1 MSITLVLTDPHP
13 IFLLGLEQ
21 LLARE
26 SDFQVL
32 ARCDSAGDS
41 LREVHRHRP
50 DLLLLD
56 HRLPDREGLA
66 LIREMRNARLPTR
79 PVILTAALD
88 DEEALEALRL
98 GVQGVVLKSMPAHLL
113 PPCLRKVHAGGQW
126 LEKQSL
132 GRAVERMLRREAG
145 ARRLSTILTPR
156 EIEIMSHVATGLS
169 NREIAEKIG
178 LQEGTVKIHLHHI
191 YRKLGIDGR
200 VDLTLYAQ
208 KKGLL

>member
-1 MSITLVLTDPHP
+1 MNGHLDLARPGRGGLGDDHGQHPMLQLGTDVVITSYSIHYTKLYDHP

-79 PVILTAALD
+79 NNFV
-88 DEEALEALRL
+88 
-98 GVQGVVLKSMPAHLL
+98 
-113 PPCLRKVHAGGQW
+113 
-126 LEKQSL
+126 
-132 GRAVERMLRREAG
+132 
-145 ARRLSTILTPR
+145 
-156 EIEIMSHVATGLS
+156 
-169 NREIAEKIG
+169 
-178 LQEGTVKIHLHHI
+178 
-191 YRKLGIDGR
+191 
-200 VDLTLYAQ
+200 
-208 KKGLL
+208 